1 MEVLSMARKR
11 RDPYEG
17 WTHEDFEKEAE
28 ELRRSINK
36 SVRHI
41 NKEYEQGLRPEMDGP
56 LAYIPKE
63 EN

>member
-41 NKEYEQGLRPEMDGP
+41 NKEYEQV
-56 LAYIPKE
+56 KT
-63 EN
+63 